1 VRFDKRRRTWNYLW
15 YEAGKRR
22 SKLIG
27 TKQQYSTKGA
37 AWKAVD
43 IVRASVQKTGTE
55 LTACTMQVLVEHY
68 RVEKMPTRYST
79 RRIYEMWL
87 KNHILPRWG
96 DRPIT
101 DLQARPV
108 EMWLGTLELAPK
120 SKAHI
125 RGLLRSL
132 WDYAQ
137 WSGDVSLQRNPMEL
151 VAVRNASKRTRHPR
165 SLSVEEFH
173 KLIAQLNREPFRTI
187 ALVSVCFGLRIS
199 ECLALKWADVDWF
212 NSRLYIRR
220 GIVRQRVGE
229 TKTEYSNRPLV
240 IDGAMLEVLKAWK
253 QGSEFSGLDDW
264 MFASPAHIGRLPWS
278 MDAVG
283 DAYKKAA
290 KAAGIGTVSTHTMR
304 HTYRSWLDAVGTTL
318 AVQQKLMRH
327 GDIRTTMNVYG
338 DVVTNEMQQAHS
350 KVVGLALNGAQPERK
365 AS

>member
-1 VRFDKRRRTWNYLW
+1 
-15 YEAGKRR
+15 
-22 SKLIG
+22 
-27 TKQQYSTKGA
+27 
-37 AWKAVD
+37 
-43 IVRASVQKTGTE
+43 
-55 LTACTMQVLVEHY
+55 
-68 RVEKMPTRYST
+68 
-79 RRIYEMWL
+79 MWL

-137 WSGDVSLQRNPMEL
+137 WCGDVSLQRNPMEL

-165 SLSVEEFH
+165 SLSVEEFQ
-173 KLIAQLNREPFRTI
+173 KLIAQLDREPFRTI

-240 IDGAMLEVLKAWK
+240 IDGAM
-253 QGSEFSGLDDW
+253 
-264 MFASPAHIGRLPWS
+264 
-278 MDAVG
+278 
-283 DAYKKAA
+283 
-290 KAAGIGTVSTHTMR
+290 
-304 HTYRSWLDAVGTTL
+304 
-318 AVQQKLMRH
+318 
-327 GDIRTTMNVYG
+327 
-338 DVVTNEMQQAHS
+338 
-350 KVVGLALNGAQPERK
+350 
-365 AS
+365 